1 MSTGALGSRRA
12 SVTSKRDDMFS
23 DFDLLE
29 TYHRLLGRWLWI
41 FGIAMAAGVL
51 GLLLSLSRPMVYQ
64 ASALIGV
71 DIDRSRADVPDDITV
86 RQAYDRVRA
95 LLLADDTLQR
105 ALSGAAAVGGEL
117 ALPSSIAAFRDRI
130 RLSERPDGW
139 EIIVL
144 GGSAADAESLASAW
158 ADASLE
164 QIAAALLHAIRA
176 AEWQNILYEASCRLQ
191 PGEPPSTSATWVC
204 HSAPPLGSADGIPSS
219 ILSEVEASRGILPA
233 FTYSLL
239 QGPGGSAR
247 TVLWNRG
254 SFVLGGALLGL
265 VTGGLLAALLKRPT
279 PS

>member
-1 MSTGALGSRRA
+1 ML
-12 SVTSKRDDMFS
+12 S

-29 TYHRLLGRWLWI
+29 TYHRLLARWLWV
-41 FGIAMAAGVL
+41 FGMAMAAGVL
-51 GLLLSLSRPMVYQ
+51 GLIVSLSRPVVYQ
-64 ASALIGV
+64 ASVLIGI

-105 ALSGAAAVGGEL
+105 ALSGAASAGTEL
-117 ALPSSIAAFRDRI
+117 AAPSSIAAFRARI

-139 EIIVL
+139 ELIVL
-144 GGSAADAESLASAW
+144 AGSAAEAEGLASAW

-164 QIAAALLHAIRA
+164 QIADALLHAVRA
-176 AEWQNILYEASCRLQ
+176 AEWQNVLYEASCRLQ
-191 PGEPPSTSATWVC
+191 PGEPASMSAIWTC
-204 HSAPPLGSADGIPSS
+204 HSAPPLGGADDIPLS
-219 ILSEVEASRGILPA
+219 ILAEVEASRGILPA

-239 QGPGGSAR
+239 QGPQGSAR

-265 VTGGLLAALLKRPT
+265 VAGGLVAAFLKRPM

>member
-12 SVTSKRDDMFS
+12 SVTSKRDDMRS

-29 TYHRLLGRWLWI
+29 TYHRLLARWLWV

-105 ALSGAAAVGGEL
+105 ALSGAALAGGEL
-117 ALPSSIAAFRDRI
+117 ALPPSIAAFRDRI

-139 EIIVL
+139 ELIVL

-158 ADASLE
+158 AEASLE
-164 QIAAALLHAIRA
+164 QVAAALLHAVRA

-191 PGEPPSTSATWVC
+191 PGEPASTSAIWVC

-239 QGPGGSAR
+239 QGPEGSAR

-254 SFVLGGALLGL
+254 SFGLGGALLGL
-265 VTGGLLAALLKRPT
+265 VAGGLLAAFLKRPM